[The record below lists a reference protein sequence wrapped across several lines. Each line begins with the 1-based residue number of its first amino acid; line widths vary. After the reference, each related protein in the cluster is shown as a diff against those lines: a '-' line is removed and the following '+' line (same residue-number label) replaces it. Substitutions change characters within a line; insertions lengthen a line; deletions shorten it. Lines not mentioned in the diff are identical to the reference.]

1 MSAPTI
7 QYPVRG
13 NANVLGTTHVTTSI
27 KLEYGVKQMS
37 SNTFWIFL
45 DDVGCSPIPLHCRC
59 SDYHLSNALKHETC
73 NDLEPTGSRAQYS
86 SRISVASTSF
96 KALTFLSNLLN
107 SPHSIT
113 TQKNNQSG
121 LKIKRSR
128 STASPMICISCKRL
142 QFKTKKRRKMH
153 SPPPSAGILEETDP
167 IIWLLPSCPSTVGDE
182 VLASK

>member
-1 MSAPTI
+1 
-7 QYPVRG
+7 
-13 NANVLGTTHVTTSI
+13 
-27 KLEYGVKQMS
+27 MS

-45 DDVGCSPIPLHCRC
+45 DDVGCSPIPLHCRF
-59 SDYHLSNALKHETC
+59 SDYHLSNALKHAITWLSLIHKHSTLVE
-73 NDLEPTGSRAQYS
+73 
-86 SRISVASTSF
+86 SV
-96 KALTFLSNLLN
+96 LT
-107 SPHSIT
+107 IT
-113 TQKNNQSG
+113 DSQATPLTQSQKNHQSG

-142 QFKTKKRRKMH
+142 QFKTKNRRKMH